1 MVKVSMN
8 RRWERIANDVPLK
21 EKAYRTLEE
30 RIVRLQ
36 YSPGDALSENAL
48 AKELEIGRTPI
59 REAIQRLAAEGL
71 VRVFPSR
78 GVIVTES
85 NPVEYL
91 RLLEARRELERLIC
105 KLAAVRSTSSEIDEF
120 QKLAAQFKRARDEVN
135 EALFLDTDLHFN
147 HLLLHS
153 CHNQFAARCLS
164 GLSGLSRRHFFQ
176 YRHLVDIREIA
187 NLHEQIALSI
197 AKRDQHASA
206 DALDRL
212 MDFNEQYARQ
222 AIDFGTNTP
231 AF

>member
-1 MVKVSMN
+1 MVKSGVSRPWMQTD
-8 RRWERIANDVPLK
+8 NDLPLK

-30 RIVRLQ
+30 RIVRLE

-59 REAIQRLAAEGL
+59 REAIQRLASEGL

-78 GVIVTES
+78 GIIVTDS
-85 NPVEYL
+85 NPIEYL
-91 RLLEARRELERLIC
+91 RLLEARRELERLVC
-105 KLAAVRSTSSEIDEF
+105 KLAAVRSTSSEIEEF
-120 QKLAAQFKRARDEVN
+120 QKLATDFKAARDQAN
-135 EALFLDTDLHFN
+135 EALFLETDLHFN

-187 NLHEQIALSI
+187 SLHEQMALSI
-197 AKRDQHASA
+197 AKRDQSASA

-212 MDFNEQYARQ
+212 MDFNEQYARR
-222 AIDFGTNTP
+222 AIDLGINTL
-231 AF
+231 